1 MTTDFLFETLEASPD
16 FGKVSALLK
25 GGNRAVYLSGLSDA
39 QKAFYTASLAKRV
52 GRPFVVLCGSDKASS
67 SF

>member
-25 GGNRAVYLSGLSDA
+25 GGNRAVYLYGNKVGDD
-39 QKAFYTASLAKRV
+39 SLYNT
-52 GRPFVVLCGSDKASS
+52 F
-67 SF
+67 SFHMFICLYNLLL